1 MVAIKK
7 QLAELSFFIHEVHS
21 ALLLI
26 LGEFSVDIVDVAS
39 LAFLTQHPLNH
50 TVLSLIKYFKFSK
63 SKVFFVKLSN
73 MAVISREK
81 ETYKM
86 IYVSVQ
92 KSTCIKGFLLPGR
105 FFLLWPPAEK
115 N

>member
-7 QLAELSFFIHEVHS
+7 QLAELSFFIHEVHY

-50 TVLSLIKYFKFSK
+50 TVLNLI
-63 SKVFFVKLSN
+63 
-73 MAVISREK
+73 
-81 ETYKM
+81 
-86 IYVSVQ
+86 
-92 KSTCIKGFLLPGR
+92 
-105 FFLLWPPAEK
+105 
-115 N
+115 

>member
-50 TVLSLIKYFKFSK
+50 TVLNLI
-63 SKVFFVKLSN
+63 
-73 MAVISREK
+73 
-81 ETYKM
+81 
-86 IYVSVQ
+86 
-92 KSTCIKGFLLPGR
+92 
-105 FFLLWPPAEK
+105 
-115 N
+115 